1 MTNRHVEFAMTDN
14 RTMGD
19 FQVDFGQTLFM
30 CILYISI
37 GNYIKSYCSLKKHF
51 SLGTISILCSLTTI
65 TLYLSSRDLRRKYIL
80 YLILDCCELLDGEL
94 VCGVNLLF
102 RISAVSYVFLG
113 TGRGHQLLTGVMA
126 VPITVRA
133 CFFTKYWPH
142 SLILGTQ
149 LPSICTMFLSFE
161 RIMAVA
167 RPAVYKRVCTQNFKY
182 ILAGMVPVW
191 GVVSKKLTIVAAG
204 VSVIGADG
212 DRVVGT
218 RHCAIITSTSRWY
231 ATFHFTFIVLAYVI
245 AFVSTLV
252 VWATRR
258 VMTVARFSN
267 STYSILIFQN
277 LTKSKF
283 GSQDDKLGMILAMSG
298 TSIVLLASPA
308 VVMLTI
314 RWDITE
320 WGDIE
325 VAVTYAMPGFLS
337 VVNTIIAFRFRKEL
351 RAQFYHLLGIKST
364 HKKSEPSM
372 FTRTTLTTRRQTT
385 VHHLS

>member
-14 RTMGD
+14 QMGD
-19 FQVDFGQTLFM
+19 FKVDFGQTLFM
-30 CILYISI
+30 CILYVSI
-37 GNYIKSYCSLKKHF
+37 AI
-51 SLGTISILCSLTTI
+51 
-65 TLYLSSRDLRRKYIL
+65 
-80 YLILDCCELLDGEL
+80 
-94 VCGVNLLF
+94 
-102 RISAVSYVFLG
+102 SYVLLG

-133 CFFTKYWPH
+133 CFFTKYWPQ

-161 RIMAVA
+161 RIMAVV
-167 RPAVYKRVCTQNFKY
+167 RPAAYKRCCTQNFKY
-182 ILAGMVPVW
+182 MLSGMVPVW
-191 GVVSKKLTIVAAG
+191 GVLTLLAAG
-204 VSVIGADG
+204 ASVIGEDG

-231 ATFHFTFIVLAYVI
+231 ATFHFIFIVLAYVI

-258 VMTVARFSN
+258 
-267 STYSILIFQN
+267 N
-277 LTKSKF
+277 LTKSKY

-298 TSIVLLASPA
+298 TSIILLASPA

-351 RAQFYHLLGIKST
+351 RSQLFHLLGIKSVH
-364 HKKSEPSM
+364 HKPEQSM
-372 FTRTTLTTRRQTT
+372 FTRTTLTTRRHTQ
-385 VHHLS
+385 VHHLT

>member
-14 RTMGD
+14 HQMGD
-19 FQVDFGQTLFM
+19 FQVDFAQTLFM

-37 GNYIKSYCSLKKHF
+37 G
-51 SLGTISILCSLTTI
+51 TISIICSLTTI
-65 TLYLSSRDLRRKYIL
+65 TLYLTSRDLRRKYIL
-80 YLILDCCELLDGEL
+80 YLVLDMCELLDA
-94 VCGVNLLF
+94 
-102 RISAVSYVFLG
+102 ISYVLLG

-133 CFFTKYWPH
+133 CFFTKYWPQ

-161 RIMAVA
+161 RIMAVSK
-167 RPAVYKRVCTQNFKY
+167 PAVYKRMCTQNFKY
-182 ILAGMVPVW
+182 ILCGMVPVW
-191 GVVSKKLTIVAAG
+191 GVLTLLAAG
-204 VSVIGADG
+204 ASVIGVDG

-245 AFVSTLV
+245 AFFSTLI

-258 VMTVARFSN
+258 T
-267 STYSILIFQN
+267 
-277 LTKSKF
+277 LTKSKY

-298 TSIVLLASPA
+298 TSIILLASPA

-351 RAQFYHLLGIKST
+351 RAQFYHLLGIKT
-364 HKKSEPSM
+364 IHHKPEQSM
-372 FTRTTLTTRRQTT
+372 FTRTTLTSRRHTT